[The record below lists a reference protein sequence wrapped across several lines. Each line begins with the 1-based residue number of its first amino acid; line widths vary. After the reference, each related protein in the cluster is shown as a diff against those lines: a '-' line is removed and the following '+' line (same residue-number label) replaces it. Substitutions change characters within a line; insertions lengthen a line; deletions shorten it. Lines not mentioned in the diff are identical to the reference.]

1 MKAATIRRYGGPE
14 VVVIENMP
22 LPVAGPGEVRVRVAA
37 AGITVADA
45 RLRANDAPR
54 GFGFL
59 MRCITG
65 LIRPRHPVFGME
77 FAGVVDALGS
87 GVTGFRPGQRV
98 FGITGLKGGAHAEFL
113 TIRADARLFP
123 LPDALSFAEGAAFF
137 FGGLTAADFLM
148 DKGNVGPGD
157 RLLINGA
164 TGSVGAAAIM
174 IGRHLG
180 AKVTA
185 VARSENHGFAREL
198 GAHEV
203 IDYRAGPIRGQ
214 WEVILDVIGILP
226 YGKAASLLGPGG
238 RLLPVTATLAEQVS
252 YALHPKRGPHRITGG
267 IVADK
272 KSAMER
278 LIGLHASGVYR
289 PIVGEVFPFA
299 EVAAAHALA
308 GSGHKRG
315 NVVIRLP
322 GQLRQPAS

>member
-14 VVVIENMP
+14 VVVIEDMP
-22 LPVAGPGEVRVRVAA
+22 LPVAAAGEVRVRVCA
-37 AGITVADA
+37 AGVTVADA
-45 RLRANDAPR
+45 RLRANHAPR

-77 FAGVVDALGS
+77 FAGVVDRLGS
-87 GVTGFRPGQRV
+87 GVAAFSPGQRV

-123 LPDALSFAEGAAFF
+123 LPETLSAIEGAAFF
-137 FGGLTAADFLM
+137 FGGLTAADFLI
-148 DKGNVGPGD
+148 DKGDVRPGD

-164 TGSVGAAAIM
+164 TGSVGSAAIR

-185 VARSENHGFAREL
+185 VARSENHGFALEL
-198 GAHEV
+198 GAHEA
-203 IDYRAGPIRGQ
+203 IDYRAGPLSGQ
-214 WEVILDVIGILP
+214 WDVILDVMGTLP
-226 YGKAASLLGPGG
+226 YRKAAPMLAPGG

-252 YALHPKRGPHRITGG
+252 YGLHARRRTHRITGG
-267 IVADK
+267 VVADK

-278 LIGLHASGVYR
+278 LMGLHASGVHR
-289 PIVGEVFPFA
+289 PIVGVVLPFA
-299 EVAAAHALA
+299 EIAAAHDLA

-315 NVVIRLP
+315 NIVVRMP
-322 GQLRQPAS
+322 